1 MAFCTQCGADVK
13 GAFCNVCGTRAAQA
27 PAAGAAAAPAP
38 VSAAAPV
45 KRGTSPI
52 VWVLVIVLGLFG
64 LGAVAIVG
72 LGAYFAHRV
81 QQDGVDGT
89 IARVIAAANPDV
101 EVLRTNKGDGT
112 VTLRERSTG
121 KEFSIGI
128 DAARSGKFTLR
139 AVEDGKSA
147 SLEFGG
153 DAKAPSW
160 VPQYPGSRPQ
170 AVFSAKGESDR
181 ETGEAGSFFFK
192 TPDSTSKVVEFY
204 EQKARE
210 LDLPIRVSGIGT
222 IMAGNDDR
230 GRFLKI
236 VAVSV
241 SDETTVNVT
250 YGHKL

>member
-13 GAFCNVCGTRAAQA
+13 GAFCNLCGTRAAQA
-27 PAAGAAAAPAP
+27 PAAGAGVAPTP
-38 VSAAAPV
+38 VSAAATV

-52 VWVLVIVLGLFG
+52 VWILVIVLGLFG
-64 LGAVAIVG
+64 LGAVAVVG
-72 LGAYFAHRV
+72 LGAFFVHKV
-81 QQDGVDGT
+81 QQDGADVT
-89 IARVIAAANPDV
+89 IARVIAAANPDL
-101 EVLRTNKGDGT
+101 EVLRTNNADGT
-112 VTLRERSTG
+112 VTLREKSSG

-139 AVEDGKSA
+139 AVEDGKA
-147 SLEFGG
+147 ATLEIGG

-170 AVFSAKGESDR
+170 AVFSATGESDR
-181 ETGEAGSFFFK
+181 ESGEAGSFFFK
-192 TPDSTSKVVEFY
+192 TPDSTAKVVEFY

-210 LDLPIRVSGIGT
+210 LDLPIRVSAVGT
-222 IMAGNDDR
+222 IVAGNDDR
-230 GRFLKI
+230 GRFFKV

-250 YGHKL
+250 YGRKL